1 MEFKGTKGEWVVNEY
16 HDGDLIGIRVESD
29 GSVIFDTGSC
39 GYIDNED
46 EANAKLIA
54 CAPEMLE
61 MLAELKNRFEH
72 FNDKVSVF
80 DIDQLIIKATTI

>member
-1 MEFKGTKGEWVVNEY
+1 MEFKGTKGDWEIY
-16 HDGDLIGIRVESD
+16 GISDDLIEIYSVENKKP
-29 GSVIFDTGSC
+29 IFDIHPHTKKSES
-39 GYIDNED
+39 N
-46 EANAKLIA
+46 ANAKLIA

-80 DIDQLIIKATTI
+80 DIEALIKKATTI